1 MSTPILT
8 KKFSQFTI
16 DSDLNL
22 PDITVGLSS
31 GINSQFIDI
40 WSFLAPGTTAQR
52 PLPSAAIA
60 FRLRFN
66 TSLTAYEFY
75 DSNSATWVQLASNPS
90 EFVWNVVTTTPF
102 QMLADNGYIA
112 NSAGLIS
119 LILPTLSLV
128 GDEIAVT
135 GQGTGLWRIIQG
147 VNQQIHIGDL
157 STTVGG
163 SGSITASNQYDSLRL
178 VCINSNLEW
187 TTVGGPQG
195 NLVII

>member
-16 DSDLNL
+16 GGDLT
-22 PDITVGLSS
+22 PGDITVGY
-31 GINSQFIDI
+31 GGGDNTQFTNP
-40 WSFLAPGTTAQR
+40 WTFLAPGTTAQR
-52 PLPSAAIA
+52 PAPSAAID

-66 TSLTAYEFY
+66 TSDNTYEFY
-75 DSNSATWVQLASNPS
+75 DPGLAIWVQISVNPT
-90 EFVWNVVTTTPF
+90 EFVWNVVTITPF
-102 QMLADNGYIA
+102 QMLANNGYIT

-119 LILPTLSLV
+119 LILPTLSLI

-147 VNQQIHIGDL
+147 VNQVIHFGDVN
-157 STTVGG
+157 TTVGG
-163 SGSITASNQYDSLRL
+163 SGSLTASNQYDSIRL
-178 VCINSNLEW
+178 VCIIDNLEW